1 MTIRKSLKV
10 LIVFIV
16 VCIMASIFSLKGMS
30 YYELS
35 YCHES
40 GTSQYY
46 NVKINGIYYNIDTDS
61 KLCPAKVFY
70 PFKKVDELKI
80 PNKIKFKGK
89 KYKVKEVTLMT
100 DEEYCENGNAIVP
113 SKLTLPYK
121 TIYLPKYATSFNR
134 VDVKLPNL
142 RKLYVPKNT
151 RELIGINDMP
161 KLKVIIDK
169 KNPYIKMKNG
179 AVYSKNGK
187 ELLTM
192 VNSKKTYKISKGTT
206 FIDFRSNKT
215 VEKVILPSSIINL
228 NSGAFDWC
236 FKLKSVKLNEE
247 LKIIEG
253 YAFEKCKSLK
263 SITIPK
269 NVEEIQFWAFKNCR
283 NLSKV
288 KIKSEEKVPIIE
300 NTAFKNTKNGIKF
313 YVKNK
318 IVADQL
324 KEQLK
329 GSGVRNAKILIGKKV
344 VYKNVK

>member
-1 MTIRKSLKV
+1 MTIKKSLKV

-35 YCHES
+35 YYHES
-40 GTSQYY
+40 GNSQYH

-61 KLCPAKVFY
+61 KLCPAKAFY
-70 PFKKVDELKI
+70 PVKNVDELKI
-80 PNKIKFKGK
+80 PNKIEFKGK
-89 KYKVKEVTLMT
+89 KYKVKEVCLMT
-100 DEEYCENGNAIVP
+100 DEEYCEDGHAILP
-113 SKLTLPYK
+113 SKLSLSYK
-121 TIYLPKYATSFNR
+121 TIHLPKYATSFYR

-151 RELIGINDMP
+151 YELIGVNDMP
-161 KLKVIIDK
+161 KLKIIIDK

-179 AVYSKNGK
+179 AVYAKDGK
-187 ELLTM
+187 TM
-192 VNSKKTYKISKGTT
+192 YCLVNSRKKYKISKGTT
-206 FIDFRSNKT
+206 FINFGSNKT
-215 VEKVILPSSIINL
+215 VQKVILPSSVINL
-228 NSGAFDWC
+228 NSEAFSWC
-236 FKLKSVKLNEE
+236 FKLKSVKLNEQ

-253 YAFEKCKSLK
+253 CAFEKCKSLK

-283 NLSKV
+283 KLSKV
-288 KIKSEEKVPIIE
+288 KIESEEKVPIIE
-300 NTAFKNTKNGIKF
+300 DTAFKNTKNGIKF
-313 YVKNK
+313 YVKNQ
-318 IVADQL
+318 ITADQL

-329 GSGVRNAKILIGKKV
+329 GSGVRNAKIMIGKKV